1 MTAAQPSSA
10 ATTARETSV
19 GRPPSIRRRLAAF
32 VYEGVLLFGVV
43 MIGSYVYDTLT
54 QHRHAM
60 QGRTGLQVFLFLLLG
75 IYFVWFWSHGG
86 QTVAMKTWHIR
97 LVDAN
102 GHNLGQPR
110 ALARYVLAWLWFV
123 PALVA
128 AWFYGPNSAL
138 AIFGL
143 MAVGVAAYAALALT
157 NPQRQFL
164 HDIICRTR
172 LVDVRPVDRPPPVKA
187 G

>member
-1 MTAAQPSSA
+1 MTAARPSPAAASA
-10 ATTARETSV
+10 SDPSLDQ
-19 GRPPSIRRRLAAF
+19 PPSIRRRLAAF

-60 QGRTGLQVFLFLLLG
+60 HGRTGLQVFLFLLLG

-102 GHNLGQPR
+102 GHSVRQAR
-110 ALARYVLAWLWFV
+110 ALARYVLAWLWFM
-123 PALVA
+123 PALIA
-128 AWFYGPNSAL
+128 ARFYGPNSAF
-138 AIFGL
+138 AIFAL
-143 MAVGVAAYAALALT
+143 MAVGATAYALLALT

-164 HDIICRTR
+164 HDVICGTR
-172 LVDVRPVDRPPPVKA
+172 LVDTRLAVRVR
-187 G
+187 

>member
-1 MTAAQPSSA
+1 MRAVPPSSA
-10 ATTARETSV
+10 AV
-19 GRPPSIRRRLAAF
+19 GACDVDVHRASLRRRLAAF

-43 MIGSYVYDTLT
+43 MIGSWLYDTLT

-75 IYFVWFWSHGG
+75 IYFVWFWTHGG

-97 LVDAN
+97 LVDAS
-102 GHNLGQPR
+102 GRTVRQPR

-123 PALVA
+123 PAWA
-128 AWFYGPNSAL
+128 AARYVGPNSTW
-138 AIFGL
+138 AIFAL
-143 MAVGVAAYAALALT
+143 MVVGAVVYALLAQT

-164 HDIICRTR
+164 HDLMCGTR
-172 LVDVRPVDRPPPVKA
+172 LVDTRPLHRTA
-187 G
+187 

>member
-1 MTAAQPSSA
+1 MTAAAPSSA
-10 ATTARETSV
+10 ASAD
-19 GRPPSIRRRLAAF
+19 GAIGPPPSLRRRLAAF

-43 MIGSYVYDTLT
+43 MIGGWLYDTLT

-60 QGRTGLQVFLFLLLG
+60 QGRTGLQAFLFLLLG
-75 IYFVWFWSHGG
+75 IYFVWFWTHGG

-102 GHNLGQPR
+102 GRALGQPR
-110 ALARYVLAWLWFV
+110 AFARYALAWLWFV
-123 PALVA
+123 PALA
-128 AWFYGPNSAL
+128 AARYVGPNSAW
-138 AIFGL
+138 AIFAL
-143 MAVGVAAYAALALT
+143 MTVGVAAYALLALT

-164 HDIICRTR
+164 HDLICGTR
-172 LVDVRPVDRPPPVKA
+172 LVDTRPREPA